1 MTNIDSELSYQT
13 PTTHQPS
20 LRTLPEMKY
29 TPEYQPLQGGHYLQ
43 LEKSSTI
50 ESRSYYKCWD
60 LGRILKRMIDFILFD
75 CQEVQFRS
83 TSNIQLTN
91 VIREETDR
99 SRVTQGV
106 SQGDNAASASVSCIS
121 STQRRK
127 NISTKSFN

>member
-60 LGRILKRMIDFILFD
+60 LGRILKRMIDFILFEGE
-75 CQEVQFRS
+75 EVQ
-83 TSNIQLTN
+83 
-91 VIREETDR
+91 
-99 SRVTQGV
+99 
-106 SQGDNAASASVSCIS
+106 C
-121 STQRRK
+121 
-127 NISTKSFN
+127 